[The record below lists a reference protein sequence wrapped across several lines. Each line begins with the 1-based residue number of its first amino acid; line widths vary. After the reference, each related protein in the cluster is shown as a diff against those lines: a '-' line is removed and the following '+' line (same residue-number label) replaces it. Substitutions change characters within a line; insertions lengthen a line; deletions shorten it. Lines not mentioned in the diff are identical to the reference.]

1 MDKRHVTWSSEVL
14 PQKHPSFIT
23 LGGSRFRKM
32 VGVDALILMIVVN
45 NTSILMQHRPNRLVC

>member
-1 MDKRHVTWSSEVL
+1 MDKRHVTWSSEVP

-23 LGGSRFRKM
+23 VSDSRFRKT

-45 NTSILMQHRPNRLVC
+45 NTLILMQHRPNRLVC